1 MTDQAK
7 LPLRH
12 VTSYTG
18 DDEIERCLDCDGFLA
33 KPGAK
38 CKRCANRV
46 KKAKTDAKEE
56 VRANGVA
63 EKKAEKEKA
72 AAAQVQNWRRN
83 TMKRYIAGLLA
94 TKSGSVDRARYFEQN
109 PISRIFK

>member
-7 LPLRH
+7 LPLR

-38 CKRCANRV
+38 CKRCANRLKASKDADKAATKAATAQE
-46 KKAKTDAKEE
+46 KKDAKT
-56 VRANGVA
+56 
-63 EKKAEKEKA
+63 KAE
-72 AAAQVQNWRRN
+72 AAQIRSWRRN
-83 TMKRYIAGLLA
+83 MMNRYIARLLV
-94 TKSGSVDRARYFEQN
+94 TKSGSVERQEYFEQN
-109 PISRIFK
+109 PISEIFK